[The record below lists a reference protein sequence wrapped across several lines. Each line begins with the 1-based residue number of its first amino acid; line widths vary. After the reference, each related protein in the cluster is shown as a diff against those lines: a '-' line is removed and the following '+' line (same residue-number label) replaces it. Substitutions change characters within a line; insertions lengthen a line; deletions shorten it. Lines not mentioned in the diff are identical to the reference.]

1 MSLIVKHICP
11 KKTKMS
17 LGLICW
23 CKMTMQVQ
31 EAREELEAR
40 LKPEVLAFLRA
51 RGAAKLRKQRSA
63 GTANSLPA
71 SPHALPGQSQSAF
84 DGTLGQQCPE
94 TVAVQP
100 CASSTPGEARIASKG
115 SVGKGSQ
122 HLDQADQGNA
132 MAGRASLL
140 KERAADTPSEP
151 LGRVVRAV
159 SPAAN
164 IRFGL
169 EGMPL
174 GLAEGKDGAADA
186 DPADVLQRDLLR

>member
-1 MSLIVKHICP
+1 
-11 KKTKMS
+11 
-17 LGLICW
+17 
-23 CKMTMQVQ
+23 MQVQ

-40 LKPEVLAFLRA
+40 LKPEALAFLRA

-63 GTANSLPA
+63 SNANSLPA
-71 SPHALPGQSQSAF
+71 SPLALPGQSQSAF
-84 DGTLGQQCPE
+84 DGASGQQSSE

-100 CASSTPGEARIASKG
+100 CALSTPGQARIASKR
-115 SVGKGSQ
+115 SVGEGSQ
-122 HLDQADQGNA
+122 PLDQADQGNA

-140 KERAADTPSEP
+140 KERAADSPSEP

-164 IRFGL
+164 IRFDL

-174 GLAEGKDGAADA
+174 GLAEGKDGAADS
-186 DPADVLQRDLLR
+186 DPKDVLQRDVLR